1 MNTSC
6 LEMYLAHVYKLHVTE
21 TLCSSVDVLMYR
33 GDSGLFLILAWGG
46 DIMPQPNPTNPIN
59 HFPQLEREHP
69 SSQHCGVCRGELG
82 LSWAVGMCWAT
93 GMTLD

>member
-33 GDSGLFLILAWGG
+33 GDSGLFLILAWVG

-59 HFPQLEREHP
+59 HFPQLERALW
-69 SSQHCGVCRGELG
+69 CL
-82 LSWAVGMCWAT
+82 
-93 GMTLD
+93 